1 MNRSDSIEQF
11 IREHRTA
18 FDVAVP
24 GADGWQRVEAALER
38 LPHADGLETAL
49 MLHRAT
55 LDTEAPTGRAWE
67 GIERF
72 LEEKT
77 NDKAIDPLERFIL
90 EHREALD
97 SEVPDLK
104 VWANISKETPA
115 KAKIIGIGWQRSL
128 LRAAASVA
136 LLLTG
141 LGLGVWYARSSEPAA
156 MAMSEV
162 SNEYAE
168 LEHYFQGEIAGKQQ
182 KLATFTGS
190 QPAEVHEDLE
200 QLDNMMAELKL
211 ELAHVPEGNR
221 EQVVRA
227 MIENYKAKA
236 AILERVLER
245 LEESTKTETIN
256 SDSNNEIKN
265 I

>member
-1 MNRSDSIEQF
+1 MNRPDTIENF
-11 IREHRTA
+11 IRDHRSA
-18 FDVAVP
+18 FD
-24 GADGWQRVEAALER
+24 AAMPDAHAWTGLEKTLDR
-38 LPHADGLETAL
+38 LRQADGLETAL
-49 MLHRAT
+49 LLDRAL
-55 LDTEAPTGRAWE
+55 LDTETPSAHAWAS
-67 GIERF
+67 IERF
-72 LEEKT
+72 LDEKQ
-77 NDKAIDPLERFIL
+77 NSGIDPLERFIR
-90 EHREALD
+90 EHREAFD

-104 VWANISKETPA
+104 VWANITKETPA
-115 KAKIIGIGWQRSL
+115 KAKIAGIGWQRSL

-136 LLLTG
+136 LLVTG
-141 LGLGVWYARSSEPAA
+141 LGLGIWYARSGEPDA

-168 LEHYFQGEIAGKQQ
+168 LEHYFQNDIAGKTQ

-190 QPAEVHEDLE
+190 QPAEVHEDLD
-200 QLDNMMAELKL
+200 QLDNVMTELKL
-211 ELAHVPEGNR
+211 ELANVPEGNR

>member
-1 MNRSDSIEQF
+1 MNRPDTIENF
-11 IREHRTA
+11 IREHRSD
-18 FDVAVP
+18 FDAASP
-24 GADGWQRVEAALER
+24 GVQSWSDIEKALDR
-38 LPHADGLETAL
+38 LGSADGLETEL
-49 MLHRAT
+49 LLNRPL
-55 LDTEAPTGRAWE
+55 LDAEMPPEKVWA
-67 GIERF
+67 GIEQF
-72 LEEKT
+72 LDERY
-77 NDKAIDPLERFIL
+77 NGLSDPLERFI
-90 EHREALD
+90 RDNRDALD
-97 SEVPDLK
+97 REVPDLK
-104 VWANISKETPA
+104 VWANIAKATPA
-115 KAKIIGIGWQRSL
+115 KAKIVGIGWQRTL

-136 LLLTG
+136 LLVTG
-141 LGLGVWYARSSEPAA
+141 LGLGIWYARSGEPPA

-168 LEHYFQGEIAGKQQ
+168 LEHYFKSDIEGKQQ

-190 QPAEVHEDLE
+190 QPAEVYADLE
-200 QLDNMMAELKL
+200 QLDNMMAELRL
-211 ELAHVPEGNR
+211 ELANVPEGNR

-256 SDSNNEIKN
+256 SDSNNEIKS

>member
-18 FDVAVP
+18 FDVVTP
-24 GADGWQRVEAALER
+24 GADGWTRVDGALGR
-38 LPHADGLETAL
+38 LHHADGLETAL
-49 MLHRAT
+49 LLDRPL
-55 LDTEAPTGRAWE
+55 LDTEAPSERAWQ
-67 GIERF
+67 GIEQF
-72 LEEKT
+72 LDEKHKNGT
-77 NDKAIDPLERFIL
+77 DPLERFIR

-104 VWANISKETPA
+104 VWANIVKETPA

-136 LLLTG
+136 LLVTG
-141 LGLGVWYARSSEPAA
+141 LGLGIWYARSSEPDA
-156 MAMSEV
+156 MAMSDV

-168 LEHYFQGEIAGKQQ
+168 LEHYFQNDIAGKTQ

-190 QPAEVHEDLE
+190 QPAEVHEDLD

-211 ELAHVPEGNR
+211 ELANVPEGNR

>member
-1 MNRSDSIEQF
+1 MNRSDTIENF
-11 IREHRTA
+11 IREHRSA
-18 FDVAVP
+18 FDTAVP
-24 GADGWQRVEAALER
+24 EEQVWAGVEKALDR
-38 LPHADGLETAL
+38 LRDADGLETTL
-49 MLHRAT
+49 LLDRT
-55 LDTEAPTGRAWE
+55 LLDTEAPSERAWE
-67 GIERF
+67 GIEQF
-72 LEEKT
+72 LNEKRNNAT
-77 NDKAIDPLERFIL
+77 DPLERFIR

-104 VWANISKETPA
+104 VWANIVKETPA

-136 LLLTG
+136 LLVTG
-141 LGLGVWYARSSEPAA
+141 LGLGIWYARSSEPSA
-156 MAMSEV
+156 MAMSDV

-168 LEHYFQGEIAGKQQ
+168 LEHYFQNDIAGKTQ

-190 QPAEVHEDLE
+190 QPTEVHEDLD
-200 QLDNMMAELKL
+200 QLDDVMTELKL
-211 ELAHVPEGNR
+211 ELANVPEGNR

-236 AILERVLER
+236 AILQRVLER
-245 LEESTKTETIN
+245 LEESTKTEKIN